1 MAIQP
6 QGLAQQSCTSD
17 STITCLQVDAALS
30 ADQFCHSLG
39 TALNQKDW
47 RWALLLGASMT
58 YMPATMSRSDNLRKL
73 QWACLSLEEQE
84 EAGPMP
90 SVAILCGNLGANG
103 IPGFVRWAVCIGR
116 LSP

>member
-1 MAIQP
+1 M
-6 QGLAQQSCTSD
+6 
-17 STITCLQVDAALS
+17 
-30 ADQFCHSLG
+30 

-73 QWACLSLEEQE
+73 QWASLSLEEQE

-103 IPGFVRWAVCIGR
+103 IPGFVRWEVCTVRFPSCQVHI
-116 LSP
+116 LDV